1 MQTLYLPLN
10 PKCSNF
16 KGEKTFETFVVKKI
30 KMKNLYINNR
40 FFFSLIGVGI
50 LYVFAFFFPGLM
62 MVAHIVLLLVFLATM
77 VDYLL
82 LFREKDGV
90 LAQRILPEKLSNG
103 DENPVKVDIKNNY
116 SFKINTKIIDE
127 IPFQFQKRD
136 FLIQKQIAPGKN
148 TLFQYILEPKERGEY
163 SFGALNIFVSSP
175 LGFISKRFTFQKDAM
190 LPAYPS
196 FVHLTKYELM
206 ALQNEFLLGG
216 IKRIRKLGHTM
227 EFEQI
232 KEYVPGDDVR
242 TINWKATSKTNR
254 LMVNQFQDEKSQRIF
269 MLIDKGRTMKMPFK
283 GLSLLDYS
291 INASMALSHII
302 LKKGDR
308 AGMMTFSKKTENK
321 VAADNKSGQLRR
333 ISEALYNIKTDF
345 YESDFNRLYQDVKY
359 SVNQRSLVLLF
370 TNFETLDALNR
381 QMKYLRG
388 IAKNHLLV
396 VVFFKNSELQNLLH
410 KNPESI
416 QEIYDEVIAE
426 KFEFEKKL
434 IIQELRK
441 YGIYSVYTLPENLN
455 VDVINKYL
463 EIKARGIL

>member
-1 MQTLYLPLN
+1 
-10 PKCSNF
+10 
-16 KGEKTFETFVVKKI
+16 
-30 KMKNLYINNR
+30 MKNLYINTR
-40 FFFSLIGVGI
+40 FFFALIGVGM
-50 LYVFAFFFPGLM
+50 LYVLAFFFPFFMILGHSL
-62 MVAHIVLLLVFLATM
+62 LLLVFLAVF

-82 LFREKDGV
+82 VFRQKDAV

-103 DENPVKVDIKNNY
+103 DENAVKVDIKNNY
-116 SFKINTKIIDE
+116 IFKINVKIIDE

-136 FLIQKQIAPGKN
+136 FLIKKEIESGKN
-148 TLFQYILEPKERGEY
+148 ILFQYFLEPKERGEY
-163 SFGALNIFVSSP
+163 NFGALNIYASFPIGFV
-175 LGFISKRFTFQKDAM
+175 SKRFIFQKDTSLAS
-190 LPAYPS
+190 YPS
-196 FVHLTKYELM
+196 FIHLRKYELM

-216 IKRIRKLGHTM
+216 IKKIRKLGHTM

-269 MLIDKGRTMKMPFK
+269 MLIDKGRTMKMPFN

-291 INASMALSHII
+291 INATMALSHII

-308 AGMMTFSKKTENK
+308 AGMMTFSKRAENK
-321 VAADNKSGQLRR
+321 VAAENKSGQLRK

-345 YESDFNRLYQDVKY
+345 FESDFNRLYQDVKY
-359 SVNQRSLVLLF
+359 SINQRSLVLLF
-370 TNFETLDALNR
+370 TNFETLDGLNR

-396 VVFFKNSELQNLLH
+396 VVFFKNTEIQKLIH
-410 KNPESI
+410 TNPESM
-416 QEIYDEVIAE
+416 QEIYDEIIAE

>member
-1 MQTLYLPLN
+1 M
-10 PKCSNF
+10 
-16 KGEKTFETFVVKKI
+16 KK
-30 KMKNLYINNR
+30 LYINTR
-40 FFFSLIGVGI
+40 FFFALIGVGMLYI
-50 LYVFAFFFPGLM
+50 LAFFFSFFMILGHS
-62 MVAHIVLLLVFLATM
+62 ALLLVFFVAF

-82 LFREKDGV
+82 VFRPKDAV

-103 DENPVKVDIKNNY
+103 DENFIKIDIKNNY
-116 SFKINTKIIDE
+116 TFKINVKVIDE

-136 FLIQKQIAPGKN
+136 FLIVKEIQPGKN
-148 TLFQYILEPKERGEY
+148 VFFQYSLEPKDRGEY
-163 SFGALNIFVSSP
+163 NFGALNVYTSSP
-175 LGFISKRFTFQKDAM
+175 VGFISKRFIFQKDAS
-190 LPAYPS
+190 LACYPS
-196 FVHLTKYELM
+196 FIHLRKYELM

-216 IKRIRKLGHTM
+216 IKKIRKLGHTM

-269 MLIDKGRTMKMPFK
+269 MLIDKGRTMKMPFN

-291 INASMALSHII
+291 INATMALSHII

-308 AGMMTFSKKTENK
+308 AGMMTFSKKAENK
-321 VAADNKSGQLRR
+321 VAADNKSGQLRK

-345 YESDFNRLYQDVKY
+345 FESDFNRLYQDIKY
-359 SVNQRSLVLLF
+359 SLNQRSLVLLF
-370 TNFETLDALNR
+370 TNFETLDGLSR

-396 VVFFKNSELQNLLH
+396 VVFFKNTEVQKIIHS
-410 KNPESI
+410 NPETM
-416 QEIYDEVIAE
+416 QEIYDEIIAE

-455 VDVINKYL
+455 VEVINKYL

>member
-1 MQTLYLPLN
+1 
-10 PKCSNF
+10 
-16 KGEKTFETFVVKKI
+16 
-30 KMKNLYINNR
+30 
-40 FFFSLIGVGI
+40 
-50 LYVFAFFFPGLM
+50 
-62 MVAHIVLLLVFLATM
+62 M
-77 VDYLL
+77 VDYL
-82 LFREKDGV
+82 FVFNRNKGIA
-90 LAQRILPEKLSNG
+90 AQRILPEKLSNG

-116 SFKINTKIIDE
+116 DFKINVKVIDE

-136 FLIQKQIAPGKN
+136 FMIEKQIDSGRN
-148 TLFQYILEPKERGEY
+148 IFFQYILEPKERGEY
-163 SFGALNIFVSSP
+163 NFGSLNVYVSSP
-175 LGFISKRFTFQKDAM
+175 LGFVSKRFSFQKDAN
-190 LPAYPS
+190 LPSYPS
-196 FVHLTKYELM
+196 FIHLRKYELM
-206 ALQNEFLLGG
+206 AIQSEFLLGG
-216 IKRIRKLGHTM
+216 IKKIRKLGHTM

-232 KEYVPGDDVR
+232 KEYVPGDDIR

-269 MLIDKGRTMKMPFK
+269 MLIDTGRTMKMPFK

-291 INASMALSHII
+291 INATMALSHII

-321 VAADNKSGQLRR
+321 IAAENKSGQLRK

-345 YESDFNRLYQDVKY
+345 FESDFNRLYQDVKY
-359 SVNQRSLVLLF
+359 SLNQRSLILLF
-370 TNFETLDALNR
+370 TNFETLDGLNR

-396 VVFFKNSELQNLLH
+396 VVFFKNSELQTLIH
-410 KNPESI
+410 KNPESM
-416 QEIYDEVIAE
+416 QEIYDEIIAE

-441 YGIYSVYTLPENLN
+441 YGIYTVYTLPENLN
-455 VDVINKYL
+455 IDVINKYL

>member
-1 MQTLYLPLN
+1 
-10 PKCSNF
+10 
-16 KGEKTFETFVVKKI
+16 
-30 KMKNLYINNR
+30 MKNLYINNR
-40 FFFSLIGVGI
+40 FFFTLIGVGI
-50 LYVFAFFFPGLM
+50 LYVFAFFFPFLM
-62 MVAHIVLLLVFLATM
+62 IIGHIVLLLVFLAVM
-77 VDYLL
+77 IDYLL

-103 DENPVKVDIKNNY
+103 DENPIKIDIKNNY

-136 FLIQKQIAPGKN
+136 FLIEKRIESEKN

-163 SFGALNIFVSSP
+163 NFGALNVFVSSP
-175 LGFISKRFTFQKDAM
+175 LGFVSKRFAFQKDAF

-196 FVHLTKYELM
+196 FIYLRKYELM

-216 IKRIRKLGHTM
+216 IKKIRKLGHTM

-242 TINWKATSKTNR
+242 TINWKATSKSNR
-254 LMVNQFQDEKSQRIF
+254 LMVNQFQDEKAQRVF

-291 INASMALSHII
+291 INATMTLSHII

-321 VAADNKSGQLRR
+321 VAADNKSGQLRK
-333 ISEALYNIKTDF
+333 ISESLYNIKTDF
-345 YESDFNRLYQDVKY
+345 FESDFNRLYQDIKY

-455 VDVINKYL
+455 VEVINKYL

>member
-1 MQTLYLPLN
+1 
-10 PKCSNF
+10 
-16 KGEKTFETFVVKKI
+16 
-30 KMKNLYINNR
+30 MKNLFINNR
-40 FFFSLIGVGI
+40 FFFTLIGVGI
-50 LYVFAFFFPGLM
+50 LYVFAFFFPFLM
-62 MVAHIVLLLVFLATM
+62 IVGHVVLLLVFLAAM

-103 DENPVKVDIKNNY
+103 DQNPVKVDIKNNY
-116 SFKINTKIIDE
+116 SFKISTKVIDE

-136 FLIQKQIAPGKN
+136 FLIEKHIESGKN

-163 SFGALNIFVSSP
+163 SFGALNIFASSP
-175 LGFISKRFTFQKDAM
+175 LGFVSKRFSFQKDAM

-196 FVHLTKYELM
+196 FVHLRKYELM

-232 KEYVPGDDVR
+232 KEYVPGDDIR

-345 YESDFNRLYQDVKY
+345 FESDFNRLYQDVKY

-396 VVFFKNSELQNLLH
+396 VVFFKNSELQTLLH
-410 KNPESI
+410 KNPESM

-455 VDVINKYL
+455 VEVINKYL

>member
-1 MQTLYLPLN
+1 
-10 PKCSNF
+10 
-16 KGEKTFETFVVKKI
+16 
-30 KMKNLYINNR
+30 MKNLYINTR
-40 FFFSLIGVGI
+40 FFFALIAVGI
-50 LYVFAFFFPGLM
+50 LYVFAFFFPFVM
-62 MVAHIVLLLVFLATM
+62 MIAHGILLLCFLAAMVDGLLVFNQ
-77 VDYLL
+77 
-82 LFREKDGV
+82 KNGI

-103 DENPVKVDIKNNY
+103 DENPIKIDIKNNY
-116 SFKINTKIIDE
+116 GFKIHVNIIDE

-136 FLIQKQIAPGKN
+136 FLIEKQIGPGNN
-148 TLFQYILEPKERGEY
+148 TFFQYILEPKERGEY
-163 SFGALNIFVSSP
+163 NFGSLNVYISSP
-175 LGFISKRFTFQKDAM
+175 LGLVSKRFSFQKDAT
-190 LPAYPS
+190 LATYPS
-196 FVHLTKYELM
+196 FIHLRKYELM
-206 ALQNEFLLGG
+206 ALQSEFLLGG

-232 KEYVPGDDVR
+232 KDYVPGDDIR

-269 MLIDKGRTMKMPFK
+269 MLIDKGRTMKMPFN

-291 INASMALSHII
+291 INATMALSHII

-321 VAADNKSGQLRR
+321 VAAENKSGQLRK

-345 YESDFNRLYQDVKY
+345 FESDFNRLYQDVKY
-359 SVNQRSLVLLF
+359 SLNQRSLLLLF
-370 TNFETLDALNR
+370 TNFETLDGLNR
-381 QMKYLRG
+381 QLKYLRG

-396 VVFFKNSELQNLLH
+396 VVFFKNAELQTLIH
-410 KNPESI
+410 KNPEST
-416 QEIYDEVIAE
+416 QEIYDEIIAE

-441 YGIYSVYTLPENLN
+441 YGIYTVYTLPENLN

>member
-1 MQTLYLPLN
+1 
-10 PKCSNF
+10 
-16 KGEKTFETFVVKKI
+16 
-30 KMKNLYINNR
+30 MKNLYINTR

-50 LYVFAFFFPGLM
+50 VYVLAFFFPFLM
-62 MVAHIVLLLVFLATM
+62 WVAHSILLVCFLAAM
-77 VDYLL
+77 VDYLF
-82 LFREKDGV
+82 LFNPKNAL

-103 DENPVKVDIKNNY
+103 DENFVKIDIKNNY
-116 SFKINTKIIDE
+116 SFKIRTKIIDE

-136 FLIQKQIAPGKN
+136 FLITKDIESGRN
-148 TLFQYILEPKERGEY
+148 TFFQYSLEPKERGEY
-163 SFGALNIFVSSP
+163 SFGNLNIYASSP
-175 LGFISKRFTFQKDAM
+175 LGFISKRFNFQKDAM

-196 FVHLTKYELM
+196 FVHLRKYELM
-206 ALQNEFLLGG
+206 ALQSEFMLGG
-216 IKRIRKLGHTM
+216 IKKIRKLGHTM

-232 KEYVPGDDVR
+232 KEYVPGDDIR
-242 TINWKATSKTNR
+242 TINWKATSKTTR

-269 MLIDKGRTMKMPFK
+269 ILIDKGRTMKMPFN

-291 INASMALSHII
+291 INAAMALSHII

-321 VAADNKSGQLRR
+321 VAAENKSGQLKK

-345 YESDFNRLYQDVKY
+345 FESDFNRLYQDVKY
-359 SVNQRSLVLLF
+359 SLNQRSLVLLF
-370 TNFETLDALNR
+370 TNFETLDGLNR
-381 QMKYLRG
+381 QLKYLRG

-396 VVFFKNSELQNLLH
+396 VVFFKNSELQTLIQ
-410 KNPESI
+410 KNPENM
-416 QEIYDEVIAE
+416 QEIYDEIVAE

-441 YGIYSVYTLPENLN
+441 YGIYTVYTLPENLN
-455 VDVINKYL
+455 IDVINKYL